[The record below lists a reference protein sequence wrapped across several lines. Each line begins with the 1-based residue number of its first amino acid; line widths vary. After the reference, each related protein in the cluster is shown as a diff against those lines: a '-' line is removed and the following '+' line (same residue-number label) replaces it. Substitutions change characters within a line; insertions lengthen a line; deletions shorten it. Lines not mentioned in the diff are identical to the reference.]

1 MLQHYRGTPPPDTN
15 SRFTSI
21 VLMAMIISSIIL
33 FSFTGAWSQENRII
47 TDMVGRK
54 VTLHG
59 EVKRI
64 IPTFKPVTLCILSLG
79 LQDSLVGIDTHSKK
93 DKLTR
98 AVFPGVT
105 QLTGVG
111 TKSTGINLETVLS
124 LKPDL
129 VILYAQKDGISLA
142 KRLETMGIPSIII
155 LPESMDNIKQSLEVI
170 SRAVGVPL
178 RASKTINAM
187 DKVLALVQSRTKPIP
202 QQERKRA
209 YFASSRSFFNTAAG
223 NMLQDNILSRA
234 GMINVSHDL
243 NGYFQDISPEQFLA
257 WNPDIIFISR
267 NLNNQGIK
275 SIQNPALQK
284 VTALAQHQIHRFPSD
299 LAPWDFPSPL
309 SVLGTL
315 WAACRAYPHYFQDID
330 FTAYANNFH
339 QELFHKTLV
348 EMGGTLDDRLPE
360 GILH

>member
-1 MLQHYRGTPPPDTN
+1 MT
-15 SRFTSI
+15 
-21 VLMAMIISSIIL
+21 MMIL
-33 FSFTGAWSQENRII
+33 FFILVNYTVAWSQENRII
-47 TDMVGRK
+47 TDMAGRR

-59 EVKRI
+59 EAKRI

-79 LQDSLVGIDTHSKK
+79 LQNRLVGIDTHSKK

-98 AVFPGVT
+98 AVFPGVA

-111 TKSTGINLETVLS
+111 TKSTGINLETILS
-124 LKPDL
+124 LEPDL

-142 KRLETMGIPSIII
+142 KRLETMGIPAIII
-155 LPESMDNIKQSLEVI
+155 LPESMDKIKQSLEVI
-170 SRAVGVPL
+170 SRAVGLPH
-178 RASKTINAM
+178 RSSNAINAM
-187 DKVLALVQSRTKPIP
+187 DKVLALVESRAQTIP
-202 QQERKRA
+202 QQERKKA

-257 WNPDIIFISR
+257 WDPDIIFISR
-267 NLNNQGIK
+267 NLNNEGIK

-284 VTALAQHQIHRFPSD
+284 VTALAQHRIHRFPSN

-315 WAACRAYPHYFQDID
+315 WAACRAYPQYFQDID

-348 EMGGTLDDRLPE
+348 EMGGSLDDSLPE
-360 GILH
+360 AILN

>member
-1 MLQHYRGTPPPDTN
+1 MQHYRRIIHQSTDK
-15 SRFTSI
+15 RFTSI
-21 VLMAMIISSIIL
+21 VLMAMELLFFVLINYSI
-33 FSFTGAWSQENRII
+33 ACSQENRII

-59 EVKRI
+59 EVNRI

-79 LQDSLVGIDTHSKK
+79 LQDRLVGIDTHSKK

-142 KRLETMGIPSIII
+142 NRLETMGIPSLII
-155 LPESMDNIKQSLEVI
+155 LPESMDNIKRSLDII
-170 SRAVGVPL
+170 SQAVGLPQGS
-178 RASKTINAM
+178 SKAITAM
-187 DKVLALVQSRTKPIP
+187 DKVLALVESRTKTIP
-202 QQERKRA
+202 QQERKKA

-267 NLNNQGIK
+267 NLKNQGIK
-275 SIQNPALQK
+275 SIQNPAIQK
-284 VTALAQHQIHRFPSD
+284 VTALAQHRIHRFPSD

-315 WAACRAYPHYFQDID
+315 WAACRAYPQYFQDID

-360 GILH
+360 GMLH

>member
-1 MLQHYRGTPPPDTN
+1 M
-15 SRFTSI
+15 
-21 VLMAMIISSIIL
+21 
-33 FSFTGAWSQENRII
+33 AWSQKTRII
-47 TDMVGRK
+47 TDMAGRK

-59 EVKRI
+59 EARRI

-79 LQDSLVGIDTHSKK
+79 LQDRLVGIDTHSKK

-98 AVFPGVT
+98 AVFPGVS

-111 TKSTGINLETVLS
+111 TKSTGINLETMLS

-129 VILYAQKDGISLA
+129 VVLYAQKDGMSLA
-142 KRLETMGIPSIII
+142 ARLETMGIPAIII
-155 LPESMDNIKQSLEVI
+155 LPESMDNIKRSLDIISQAVGI
-170 SRAVGVPL
+170 PQGSSRAI
-178 RASKTINAM
+178 STM
-187 DKVLALVQSRTKPIP
+187 DKVLELVQSRVRTIP
-202 QQERKRA
+202 QEKRKRA

-234 GMINVSHDL
+234 GMINVSHGL
-243 NGYFQDISPEQFLA
+243 KGYFQDISPEQFLA

-267 NLNNQGIK
+267 NLNAQGRK
-275 SIQNPALQK
+275 SMKNLALQK
-284 VTALAQHQIHRFPSD
+284 VTALAQQEIHRFPSN

-315 WAACRAYPHYFQDID
+315 WAACRAYPEYFQDID

-339 QELFHKTLV
+339 HILFHKTLM
-348 EMGGTLDDRLPE
+348 EMGGSLDDRPLE
-360 GILH
+360 AIHR